1 MRKKLAEES
10 KKLHDKVTMDKNT
23 QQKIRLIV
31 NVITP
36 DTLDKKFE
44 ELRTFMFGDRRL
56 PNEEG
61 FNEEVDKLAEGSLSE
76 ENMSIIVET
85 IFRKA

>member
-1 MRKKLAEES
+1 MFEES
-10 KKLHDKVTMDKNT
+10 KKVLEKAKSDKNT

-36 DTLDKKFE
+36 DNFDKKFE
-44 ELRTFMFGDRRL
+44 ELREYIFGL
-56 PNEEG
+56 LKHANEEG
-61 FNEEVDKLAEGSLSE
+61 YDKEVHHILSDE
-76 ENMSIIVET
+76 DLSKENLQLVVET